1 MGMVE
6 PEILSTMP
14 RRISILNHGTISNHT
29 ALRMVTTVTITIMPS
44 RHLAGN
50 LLHLALAA
58 LPVVP
63 LHLFRTLMDPMDED
77 SLKALRGTN
86 NLLTTDPNLDMDHL
100 PEDTMIVVV
109 VVIPIED
116 IMEDVRRVLII
127 KSCTRWILFHD
138 LSHHLTARL
147 LAVVLYCGHAVEY

>member
-1 MGMVE
+1 MAE

-14 RRISILNHGTISNHT
+14 RRISILNHGTISNHMG
-29 ALRMVTTVTITIMPS
+29 LRMATMVTITTMPS
-44 RHLAGN
+44 HHPAGN

-100 PEDTMIVVV
+100 PEDTMIAVM

-116 IMEDVRRVLII
+116 IMEDVKRTAII
-127 KSCTRWILFHD
+127 KSCTRCILFIP
-138 LSHHLTARL
+138 
-147 LAVVLYCGHAVEY
+147 